1 MELVNKRRC
10 VIVGAAKIENSE
22 LLKKNI
28 FYDDFVIGAD
38 AGYKALTNLGI
49 TPDLIVGDFDSC
61 DTPEFD
67 VEVIALN
74 PIKDCTDMEFA
85 VERAVEKGF
94 SDILILGA
102 TGGRLDHTFANF
114 ALLGD
119 FKQKG
124 INITILDDYHKIYTL
139 KDEVHIVQ
147 KNNRFLSVF
156 ALGGFAEV
164 TLEGVFYP
172 LNKYKLSPFQ
182 SMGVSNEIT
191 DPNAKITVT
200 DGTLL
205 VMEVSKEAF

>member
-139 KDEVHIVQ
+139 KDEAHNVQ
-147 KNNRFLSVF
+147 KTTDFYRFLHSA
-156 ALGGFAEV
+156 AL
-164 TLEGVFYP
+164 P
-172 LNKYKLSPFQ
+172 R
-182 SMGVSNEIT
+182 
-191 DPNAKITVT
+191 
-200 DGTLL
+200 LL
-205 VMEVSKEAF
+205 LKACFIR

>member
-1 MELVNKRRC
+1 MT
-10 VIVGAAKIENSE
+10 
-22 LLKKNI
+22 
-28 FYDDFVIGAD
+28 D
-38 AGYKALTNLGI
+38 LGI

-139 KDEVHIVQ
+139 KDEAHNVQ

>member
-85 VERAVEKGF
+85 VKKAFPIFLFSVLRAAGLTIHLQ
-94 SDILILGA
+94 ILHFWAI
-102 TGGRLDHTFANF
+102 
-114 ALLGD
+114 
-119 FKQKG
+119 
-124 INITILDDYHKIYTL
+124 
-139 KDEVHIVQ
+139 
-147 KNNRFLSVF
+147 S
-156 ALGGFAEV
+156 
-164 TLEGVFYP
+164 
-172 LNKYKLSPFQ
+172 
-182 SMGVSNEIT
+182 
-191 DPNAKITVT
+191 
-200 DGTLL
+200 
-205 VMEVSKEAF
+205 SKKESI

>member
-1 MELVNKRRC
+1 MELFQGHC
-10 VIVGAAKIENSE
+10 VLYALRFRGAEPLPLSADI
-22 LLKKNI
+22 LL
-28 FYDDFVIGAD
+28 G
-38 AGYKALTNLGI
+38 
-49 TPDLIVGDFDSC
+49 
-61 DTPEFD
+61 
-67 VEVIALN
+67 
-74 PIKDCTDMEFA
+74 
-85 VERAVEKGF
+85 
-94 SDILILGA
+94 ILILGA

-114 ALLGD
+114 TLLGD
-119 FKQKG
+119 FKQRG

-139 KDEVHIVQ
+139 KDEAHNVQ
-147 KNNRFLSVF
+147 KNNRFLSIF

-172 LNKYKLSPFQ
+172 LNRYKLSPFQ